1 MRPPFSQITI
11 MQASLHSSTESPVSP
26 RFRLLS
32 VAEAAKIAGIS
43 PRLLREQIAIGQGP
57 APTRVGR
64 GSQRYLIRDD
74 LLYQWL
80 ADRTSL

>member
-1 MRPPFSQITI
+1 
-11 MQASLHSSTESPVSP
+11 MQTVQQSANIPANPP

-43 PRLLREQIAIGQGP
+43 QRLLREQIAIGRGP

-80 ADRTSL
+80 SDRTAL